1 MRLALLGIDDQLLA
15 LAAAA
20 MRSERDRIVIIDA
33 LAHRAAEAAAIS
45 PRAQLTD
52 DWNTMLDSQIVDA
65 VLVASDQ
72 PAKRIDQLRPLIQ
85 TRMPV
90 LVSHPV
96 SLSMLDCFELEMIRE
111 ETKCVVLAYTPGRWH
126 PASAELGTI
135 LDGGQSSPIAAV
147 EQITFERFLQCRERD
162 GVLGQF
168 ARDAD
173 LIQFIAGPA
182 TKLHAMGSAP
192 ADRPNRYANVAVQMT
207 CSDGL
212 VCRWTVA
219 PVETAA
225 GGKLTLVGSQGKVIL
240 WMPDGKDP
248 WRLELRTIAGSSAQ
262 EYPQWNAAE
271 AALEMLSLA
280 VANNEIDSN
289 WNDAARTVE
298 LADAIDRSMAKGR
311 TIDLHHEEFSDVGTF
326 KGTMASAG
334 CGLLVVGLILVV
346 VVALIHTLAAQAG
359 WNRLA
364 RMLDGWPYLVLV
376 VFGIFL
382 LLQLLVFV
390 GKGADRNNAG
400 LDESNDSRNR

>member
-1 MRLALLGIDDQLLA
+1 MQLALLGVDDETFA

-20 MRSERDRIVIIDA
+20 ARTGEDQIVMIDA
-33 LAHRAAEAAAIS
+33 LAHRAAEAAAVS
-45 PRAQLTD
+45 PRARLVD
-52 DWNTMLDSQIVDA
+52 DWNAMLDSQNIDA
-65 VLVASDQ
+65 VLVAADE
-72 PAKRIDQLRPLIQ
+72 PATRVDQLRRLIQ
-85 TRMPV
+85 LGMPV

-111 ETKCVVLAYTPGRWH
+111 ETNCVVLAYVPARWH

-135 LDGGQSSPIAAV
+135 LDSSESSPIAAT
-147 EQITFERFLQCRERD
+147 EQVTFERFLPQRERED
-162 GVLGQF
+162 VLQQF

-173 LIQFIAGPA
+173 LVQFIAGPA
-182 TKLHAMGSAP
+182 TKLHALGSAAAGR
-192 ADRPNRYANVAVQMT
+192 ADPYANLAVQMT
-207 CSDGL
+207 CADGL

-219 PVETAA
+219 PIEMEA
-225 GGKLTLVGSQGKVIL
+225 GGRFTLIGSRGKAIL
-240 WMPDGKDP
+240 WMPDGEKA
-248 WRLELRTIAGSSAQ
+248 WRLELRTAEGSKVQ
-262 EYPQWNAAE
+262 EYFEWNSAD

-280 VANNEIDSN
+280 VANEEADSN

-298 LADAIDRSMAKGR
+298 LADAIDRSLAKGR

-334 CGLLVVGLILVV
+334 CGLLIVGLILVV
-346 VVALIHTLAAQAG
+346 FVALVHTLAAQAG

-390 GKGADRNNAG
+390 GKSRSHQDDGGNGDAD
-400 LDESNDSRNR
+400 ET

>member
-1 MRLALLGIDDQLLA
+1 MQLALLGIDDQTVA
-15 LAAAA
+15 LVAAVAG
-20 MRSERDRIVIIDA
+20 SGEDQIVMIDA
-33 LAHRAAEAAAIS
+33 LARRAAEAAAIC
-45 PRAQLTD
+45 PRAQLVD
-52 DWNTMLDSQIVDA
+52 DWNAMLDSQKVDA
-65 VLVASDQ
+65 VLVAADE
-72 PAKRIDQLRPLIQ
+72 PAMRIDQLRRLIQ
-85 TRMPV
+85 LRMPV

-111 ETKCVVLAYTPGRWH
+111 ETKCVVLAYLPRRWH

-135 LDGGQSSPIAAV
+135 LDGGQSSPIAAT
-147 EQITFERFLQCRERD
+147 EQITFERFLPRRERED
-162 GVLGQF
+162 VLQQF

-182 TKLHAMGSAP
+182 GKLHALGSAAAGR
-192 ADRPNRYANVAVQMT
+192 ADPHSNLAVQMT

-219 PVETAA
+219 PVETEA
-225 GGKLTLVGSQGKVIL
+225 GGRITLVGSGGKAVL
-240 WMPDGKDP
+240 WIPQADSA
-248 WRLELRTIAGSSAQ
+248 WRLELRTAAGISAQ
-262 EYPQWNAAE
+262 DYPQWNAPE

-280 VANNEIDSN
+280 VASEETESN

-298 LADAIDRSMAKGR
+298 LADAIDRSLAKGR

-334 CGLLVVGLILVV
+334 CGLLVVGMILVV
-346 VVALIHTLAAQAG
+346 FVALVHTLAAQAG

-390 GKGADRNNAG
+390 GRSGRHQNGGGHDDT
-400 LDESNDSRNR
+400 DES